1 MNKKVIITGSTGM
14 VGSMLLHI
22 CLHSEKI
29 SEVVALVR
37 KKSGIK
43 NEKLKVVVVNDFLN
57 YEEYVHHFK
66 NVDIVFYCLGVY
78 TGAVPPNK
86 FREITVDYPLAL
98 AASIVKHSPQTSF
111 CLLSGQGADRSEQS
125 KIMFARDKGAAENG
139 LAAIGFKSFYTF
151 RPGYIYPTVS
161 RKEPNLFYQ
170 ISRIAYPLIKLLGNN
185 LSVTSEQLAKAMFL
199 VGVEGHSAEII
210 ENREIRMLAK

>member
-1 MNKKVIITGSTGM
+1 MNKKVVITGSTGM

-43 NEKLKVVVVNDFLN
+43 NEKLQEVVVNDFLN

-86 FREITVDYPLAL
+86 FREITVNYPLAL

-111 CLLSGQGADRSEQS
+111 CLLSGQEQTEVS
-125 KIMFARDKGAAENG
+125 K
-139 LAAIGFKSFYTF
+139 
-151 RPGYIYPTVS
+151 
-161 RKEPNLFYQ
+161 
-170 ISRIAYPLIKLLGNN
+170 
-185 LSVTSEQLAKAMFL
+185 AK
-199 VGVEGHSAEII
+199 
-210 ENREIRMLAK
+210 

>member
-1 MNKKVIITGSTGM
+1 MNKKVVITGITGM
-14 VGSMLLHI
+14 VGSIVLQI

-43 NEKLKVVVVNDFLN
+43 NEKLQEVVVNDFLN
-57 YEEYVHHFK
+57 YEDHVDHFK

-78 TGAVPPNK
+78 TGAVSPK
-86 FREITVDYPLAL
+86 IFREITVDYPLAL
-98 AASIVKHSPQTSF
+98 AARIVQHSPQAKF

-139 LAAIGFKSFYTF
+139 LAAMGFKSFFTF
-151 RPGYIYPTVS
+151 RPGYIYPTIS
-161 RKEPNLFYQ
+161 RKEPNLFYE
-170 ISRIAYPLIKLLGNN
+170 ISRIAYPLIKLLGKN
-185 LSVTSEQLAKAMFL
+185 LSVTSEQLAKAMFA
-199 VGVEGHSAEII
+199 VGVEGYSKEII
-210 ENREIRMLAK
+210 ENKEIRMLVK